1 LLNVS
6 GDHTMSQS
14 HLNIIPQHSPLRRRD
29 LSADL
34 QGGSTL
40 ENIYKNL
47 LDRISPNRD
56 VNQLDHQN
64 SKSDQKNNKNYRMM
78 QN

>member
-1 LLNVS
+1 
-6 GDHTMSQS
+6 
-14 HLNIIPQHSPLRRRD
+14 

-34 QGGSTL
+34 QGGSVL

-56 VNQLDHQN
+56 VNQLDNQN
-64 SKSDQKNNKNYRMM
+64 PKSDQKNNENYRTI
-78 QN
+78 